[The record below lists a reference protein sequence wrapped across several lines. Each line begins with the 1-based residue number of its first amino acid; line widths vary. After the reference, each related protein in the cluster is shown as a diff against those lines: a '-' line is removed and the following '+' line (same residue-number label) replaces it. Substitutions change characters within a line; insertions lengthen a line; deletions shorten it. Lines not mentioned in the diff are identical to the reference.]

1 MNILGVTGI
10 VRNATSLITG
20 GRAEQPESPHGRRD
34 LHVGFVAQHA
44 RFS

>member
-10 VRNATSLITG
+10 IRNATSLITG
-20 GRAEQPESPHGRRD
+20 VPAEQPESPHGRRD
-34 LHVGFVAQHA
+34 LHVGFMAQHV